1 MAKFLHVLNFMGIW
15 YQIQELQDFGDQPW
29 YHNTIATV
37 MSQKLRSVLLWCICD
52 AITIQILNKIGGFFF
67 VFLGF
72 LEVKEMEWWHF
83 FLLGNWWRTRWE
95 AQTIFL
101 HNWTK
106 WGTPNYTQ
114 VRNPNPQYNWRL
126 FLCVPPFLTS
136 ERAWEAQTKFLH
148 NWTRLGTPNNIHN
161 WEIQIPNIIGGSFVV
176 FLHILQVKRL
186 YDGISFCLASEEEDW
201 GGTIQY
207 YNTIKQDCGAQS
219 IL

>member
-1 MAKFLHVLNFMGIW
+1 MQSQSKFSIKLEAFSLCSSASYKWKRWNDGISF
-15 YQIQELQDFGDQPW
+15 YLATDEGQDERHKQYF
-29 YHNTIATV
+29 YTIEQNGA
-37 MSQKLRSVLLWCICD
+37 
-52 AITIQILNKIGGFFF
+52 
-67 VFLGF
+67 
-72 LEVKEMEWWHF
+72 H
-83 FLLGNWWRTRWE
+83 
-95 AQTIFL
+95 
-101 HNWTK
+101 
-106 WGTPNYTQ
+106 
-114 VRNPNPQYNWRL
+114 
-126 FLCVPPFLTS
+126 PFLTS
-136 ERAWEAQTKFLH
+136 ERAREAQTKFLH